1 MKPSIMKKILPLSL
15 LCLSLSAQADAGGGL
30 EGMPG
35 MKDLFLSALKDGSSG
50 GEVKD
55 GIGDFFK
62 HATGSSE
69 PVFVT
74 VKRIQ
79 QFERGCG
86 RLHAVVK
93 QVVGGGVVIDPW
105 FEVNICPDGTP
116 PAEKIKEML
125 VKQQVILNA
134 CKVKIEKSEPT
145 KEGVTWAKIRVSDCP
160 EESVGMTHWKYT
172 GDCPGLVMPVGLT
185 TNTPV
190 KYGKVD
196 VGLRIPAQCRTMK
209 NEWTAVI
216 ESKEG
221 LAVGEVKASL

>member
-1 MKPSIMKKILPLSL
+1 MKPSILKKILLLCL
-15 LCLSLSAQADAGGGL
+15 LCLSLSAQADEAGL
-30 EGMPG
+30 ENMPG
-35 MKDLFLSALKDGSSG
+35 MKEHFLKALSTGNSG
-50 GEVKD
+50 GEVQD
-55 GIGDFFK
+55 GIGAFFK
-62 HATGSSE
+62 KSTGSNE

-74 VKRIQ
+74 VTRIQ

-105 FEVNICPDGTP
+105 FEVNICPDGNP

-125 VKQQVILNA
+125 DKQQAILKA
-134 CKVKIEKSEPT
+134 CKVTIAKSEPT
-145 KEGVTWAKIRVSDCP
+145 KEGVTWAKIRVSGCP

-172 GDCPGLVMPVGLT
+172 GDCEDLVMPVGLT

-190 KYGKVD
+190 KHGKVE

-221 LAVGEVKASL
+221 LAVGEVKAVW